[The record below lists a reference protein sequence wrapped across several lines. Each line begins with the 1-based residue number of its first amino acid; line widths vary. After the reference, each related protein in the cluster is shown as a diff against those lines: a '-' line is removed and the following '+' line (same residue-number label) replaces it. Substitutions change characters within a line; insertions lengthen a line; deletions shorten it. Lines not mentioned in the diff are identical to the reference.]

1 MELRRVKPDDPAQK
15 KDSTVYVVDIQID
28 HEEALGLVAREI
40 EDPYAIEEWKNQRLR
55 KEVPDFSPLWFDTEV
70 ECIPGG
76 IRVTTWSVE

>member
-15 KDSTVYVVDIQID
+15 EDPTVYAVDIQIG
-28 HEEALGLVAREI
+28 HEEALNLVANEI
-40 EDPYAIEEWKNQRLR
+40 EDPSSIEEWINLRLR
-55 KEVPDFSPLWFDTEV
+55 KEVPDFSPLWFNTEV